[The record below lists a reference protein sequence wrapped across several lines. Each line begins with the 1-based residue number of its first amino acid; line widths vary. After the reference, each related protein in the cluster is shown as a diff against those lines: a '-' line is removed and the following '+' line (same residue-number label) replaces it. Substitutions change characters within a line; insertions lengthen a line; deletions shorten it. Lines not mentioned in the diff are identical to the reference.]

1 MTMMKNISK
10 FNLDDISRNKTIKIP
25 TMTIVVRSIFDENNK
40 YY

>member
-10 FNLDDISRNKTIKIP
+10 FNLDDIPRNKTITIP
-25 TMTIVVRSIFDENNK
+25 TMTIVVTSIFDENNK